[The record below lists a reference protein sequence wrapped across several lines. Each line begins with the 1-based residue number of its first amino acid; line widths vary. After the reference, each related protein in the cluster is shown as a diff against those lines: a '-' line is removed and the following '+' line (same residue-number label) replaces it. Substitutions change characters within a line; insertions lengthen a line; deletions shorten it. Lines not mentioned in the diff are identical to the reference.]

1 MHVSL
6 SGCMRQSVGEYDS
19 QSVCVSLSVSMS
31 LSVCMHQSMSEYD
44 CQSVY
49 VSVSL
54 SVCV

>member
-1 MHVSL
+1 
-6 SGCMRQSVGEYDS
+6 MRQSVGEYDS

-31 LSVCMHQSMSEYD
+31 LSACMHQSMSEYD